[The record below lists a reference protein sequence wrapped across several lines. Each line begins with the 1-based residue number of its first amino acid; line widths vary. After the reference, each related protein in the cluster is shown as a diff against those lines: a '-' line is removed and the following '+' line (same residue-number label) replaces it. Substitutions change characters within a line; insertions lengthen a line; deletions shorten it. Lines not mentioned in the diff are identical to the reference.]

1 MLKSKTEN
9 RMTHHRG
16 RQSIQQIDI
25 EIVIVVEPIVREKER
40 ASALLVKMLCDFDA
54 GACGMIIIYHQNQWS
69 RQFDQSWWRC
79 LWFCDEMNWSVARCL
94 VLWADRASAVYSQ
107 SQYTYLAIPNFIDAI
122 FNNLWI
128 ILLLSCSWRADSYSC
143 QLFGMCFFPPSIHYY
158 INKYF
163 YFRIQ
168 LKINGFCVQ
177 SQNSYENSIFG
188 TTDVI
193 YIIREGPIDKCYF
206 GVLLNHDS
214 DLKIDFIYF

>member
-1 MLKSKTEN
+1 
-9 RMTHHRG
+9 MTHHRG

-25 EIVIVVEPIVREKER
+25 EIVIVVEPIARERERER
-40 ASALLVKMLCDFDA
+40 ARALLFKMLCDFDA

-143 QLFGMCFFPPSIHYY
+143 QLFGMCFFPHQFIILSTSI
-158 INKYF
+158 
-163 YFRIQ
+163 
-168 LKINGFCVQ
+168 
-177 SQNSYENSIFG
+177 SIFEFNWKSMG
-188 TTDVI
+188 FVFN
-193 YIIREGPIDKCYF
+193 R
-206 GVLLNHDS
+206 
-214 DLKIDFIYF
+214 KIHTKIQFSEQQT

>member
-1 MLKSKTEN
+1 MLKRKTEN

-25 EIVIVVEPIVREKER
+25 EIVIVVEPIARERER
-40 ASALLVKMLCDFDA
+40 ARALLFKILCDFDA

-143 QLFGMCFFPPSIHYY
+143 QLFGMCFFPHQFIILSTSI
-158 INKYF
+158 
-163 YFRIQ
+163 
-168 LKINGFCVQ
+168 
-177 SQNSYENSIFG
+177 SIFEFNWKSMG
-188 TTDVI
+188 FVFN
-193 YIIREGPIDKCYF
+193 R
-206 GVLLNHDS
+206 
-214 DLKIDFIYF
+214 KIHTKIQFSEQQT